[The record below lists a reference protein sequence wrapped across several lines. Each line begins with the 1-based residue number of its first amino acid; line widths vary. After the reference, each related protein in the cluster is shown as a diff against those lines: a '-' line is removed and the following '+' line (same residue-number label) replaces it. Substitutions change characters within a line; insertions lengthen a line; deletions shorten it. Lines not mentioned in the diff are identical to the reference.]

1 MEELIKSKLKEIEE
15 KENIKILHIKFDVKL
30 ACFFL
35 YITHNKNEV
44 WCMFHIYPPI
54 AAPIF

>member
-30 ACFFL
+30 V
-35 YITHNKNEV
+35 Y
-44 WCMFHIYPPI
+44 
-54 AAPIF
+54 